1 MPPILINVIQQ
12 DIKYVLIRLTLRKV
26 NHLHLRVQ
34 FDFIIIVFLFVNYSQ
49 NSIHHF
55 ILQFLI
61 ALQFMIV
68 INCSFEI

>member
-12 DIKYVLIRLTLRKV
+12 DIKYVLNRLTPMKV
-26 NHLHLRVQ
+26 NHLHLKLQ
-34 FDFIIIVFLFVNYSQ
+34 FYFIYLLVNYSQ

-55 ILQFLI
+55 ILQSLI

-68 INCSFEI
+68 INCSFET